1 MALFLDAK
9 RGGVL
14 AGGDPGDENLGVRLD
29 AGLAEGAR
37 GAANVVF
44 QDLSG
49 ADCVE
54 GVEGEAGGR
63 GEAGEEV

>member
-1 MALFLDAK
+1 MALFLDTK

-14 AGGDPGDENLGVRLD
+14 AGGDPGDENLGVGLEAD
-29 AGLAEGAR
+29 LAEGSA
-37 GAANVVF
+37 VVF

-54 GVEGEAGGR
+54 GAEGETGGR
-63 GEAGEEV
+63 GKAGEEV